1 MTFSALDS
9 SILGPLFASA
19 AMGAI
24 FSDEA
29 RLASYLRAE
38 EALARAEADFGVA
51 PGDLGSAIAA
61 LTPASFDIDALAA
74 GTALAGTPIIPFVAA
89 LQNALPPEL
98 RGHVHR
104 GATTQDIADTGL
116 VLQMRDAFALLEK
129 GLADLLEAL
138 EGLVRRHARTPCAGR
153 TYGQHAA
160 PVTFGFKA
168 GIWLAGIASAASDL
182 PPLKSKVL
190 LASLGGPVGTLASLG
205 EPGQAIAKSYA
216 SYLGLGLSHVAWHTD
231 RSPIARTGAWL
242 ALVLGALAKMAGDI
256 IQLAA
261 TDTGEVA
268 EPFKQGRGG
277 SSAMPHKRNPVSSA
291 IIVAAHEAAPGHL
304 TTLHFAMRAA
314 QERPA
319 GEWLAEWHALPAMFG
334 LLSGALDQAI
344 LLAKG
349 LEVYPDRMRANLD
362 AGKGLLFAEAA
373 AARLGLTLGRAQA
386 HALVEEAARE
396 VQRSGLAL
404 QDVLAREPF
413 AARTKDKGIGRAF
426 TLEPHIEAA
435 ARSAAAAVENSE
447 RVRATLRQAHK
458 TQ

>member
-9 SILGPLFASA
+9 SILGPLFAGD
-19 AMGAI
+19 AMRAI

-29 RLASYLRAE
+29 RLASFLRAE
-38 EALARAEADFGVA
+38 EALARAEADFGAA
-51 PGDLGSAIAA
+51 PGDLASAIAA
-61 LTPASFDIDALAA
+61 LTPADFNIDALGR
-74 GTALAGTPIIPFVAA
+74 GTALAGTPIIPFVTA

-104 GATTQDIADTGL
+104 GATTQDIADTAL
-116 VLQMRDAFALLEK
+116 VLQMRDAIALIEG

-138 EGLVRRHARTPCAGR
+138 EGLVQRYARTPCAGR

-168 GIWLAGIASAASDL
+168 AIWLAGIASTASDL
-182 PPLKSKVL
+182 PALKPKVL

-205 EPGQAIAKSYA
+205 EKGPAIAKAYA
-216 SYLGLGLSHVAWHTD
+216 RYLGLGLTPLAWHTD
-231 RSPIARTGAWL
+231 RTPIARAGAWM

-268 EPFKQGRGG
+268 EPYEHGRGG

-291 IIVAAHEAAPGHL
+291 IIVAAHEAALGHL

-319 GEWLAEWHALPAMFG
+319 GEWLAEWHALPPMFG
-334 LLSGALDQAI
+334 LTSGALEQAV

-349 LEVYPDRMRANLD
+349 LEVYPDRMRANLN
-362 AGKGLLFAEAA
+362 ATKGLLFAEAA
-373 AARLGLTLGRAQA
+373 AARLGMTLGRAKA
-386 HALVEEAARE
+386 HALVEEAALE
-396 VQRSGLAL
+396 VRRTGLPL

-413 AARTKDKGIGRAF
+413 AAHTKDQAIEQAF
-426 TLEPHIEAA
+426 ALEPHIDAA
-435 ARSAAAAVENSE
+435 ARSAAAAIEASE
-447 RVRATLRQAHK
+447 SVRATLRQPAK
-458 TQ
+458 SE

>member
-9 SILGPLFASA
+9 SILGPLFASG
-19 AMGAI
+19 AMRAI

-29 RLASYLRAE
+29 RLASFLRAE
-38 EALARAEADFGVA
+38 EALAQAEADFGAA
-51 PGDLGSAIAA
+51 PRGLAPAIAA
-61 LTPASFDIDALAA
+61 LTPDDFDIAALGR
-74 GTALAGTPIIPFVAA
+74 GTALAGTPIIPFVTA

-116 VLQMRDAFALLEK
+116 VLQMRDAFALIES

-138 EGLVRRHARTPCAGR
+138 EGLVQRYARTPCAGR

-182 PPLKSKVL
+182 PALKSKAL

-205 EPGQAIAKSYA
+205 ETGLAIAKAYA
-216 SYLGLGLSHVAWHTD
+216 RYLGLGLAPVAWHTD
-231 RSPIARTGAWL
+231 RGPIARTGAWL
-242 ALVLGALAKMAGDI
+242 ALLLGALAKMAGDI
-256 IQLAA
+256 IQLAG

-268 EPFKQGRGG
+268 EPYVQGRGG
-277 SSAMPHKRNPVSSA
+277 SSAMPHKRNPVSST
-291 IIVAAHEAAPGHL
+291 IIVAAHEAALGHL
-304 TTLHFAMRAA
+304 ATLYFAMRAA

-319 GEWLAEWHALPAMFG
+319 GEWLAEWHALPPMFG
-334 LLSGALDQAI
+334 LASGALDQAI

-349 LEVYPDRMRANLD
+349 LEIYPDRMRNNLD
-362 AGKGLLFAEAA
+362 ATKGLLFAEAA
-373 AARLGLTLGRAQA
+373 AARLGVTLGRAKA
-386 HALVEEAARE
+386 HALVEEAALE
-396 VQRSGLAL
+396 VRRTGLPLRS
-404 QDVLAREPF
+404 VLAREPF
-413 AARTKDKGIGRAF
+413 AACTK
-426 TLEPHIEAA
+426 EPHIAAA
-435 ARSAAAAVENSE
+435 ARSASAAIKTSK
-447 RVRATLRQAHK
+447 RVRATLHQTAK

>member
-9 SILGPLFASA
+9 SILGPLFAST
-19 AMGAI
+19 AMRAI

-29 RLASYLRAE
+29 RLASFLLAE
-38 EALARAEADFGVA
+38 EALARAEADFGAA
-51 PGDLGSAIAA
+51 PANLGSAIAA
-61 LTPASFDIDALAA
+61 LTPASFDIDALGT

-89 LQNALPPEL
+89 LQNALPPGL

-116 VLQMRDAFALLEK
+116 VLQMRSAFALIES

-168 GIWLAGIASAASDL
+168 GVWLAGIASAASDL
-182 PPLKSKVL
+182 PPLKAKVL

-205 EPGQAIAKSYA
+205 ETGQAIAEAYA
-216 SYLGLGLSHVAWHTD
+216 RHLGLGLSRVAWHTD

-268 EPFKQGRGG
+268 ELFKQGRGG
-277 SSAMPHKRNPVSSA
+277 SSAMPHKRNPVSA
-291 IIVAAHEAAPGHL
+291 ALIVAAHEAAPGHL
-304 TTLHFAMRAA
+304 TTLYFAMRAA

-349 LEVYPDRMRANLD
+349 LEVYPDRMQANLD
-362 AGKGLLFAEAA
+362 SGKGLLFAEAA

-413 AARTKDKGIGRAF
+413 AAHTKDKGIDQAF
-426 TLEPHIEAA
+426 ALEPYIDAA
-435 ARSAAAAVENSE
+435 ARSAAAAIEASE
-447 RVRATLRQAHK
+447 QVRATLGHK
-458 TQ
+458 TL